1 MISEYGDDLL
11 RDVESSGSPQ
21 KDRIEMVR
29 RLEAQGISDKNVL
42 EVMRRIPRHLF
53 IPNALWDQAYV
64 DHPVPIDCG
73 QTISQPYIV
82 ALMTQ
87 ALQLT
92 KSDRVLE
99 IGTGSG
105 YQTAIL
111 AELAQHVYTIERFPE
126 LSEKAQ
132 KLLKE
137 AGYTNISFRVG
148 DGTMGW
154 PEEAPFEKII
164 VTAAAP
170 DVPRPLIEQLAEG
183 GRLVIPVG
191 GRQLQTLLQITKEG
205 EKLRREE
212 LCACSFLPLIGRE
225 GWPDQQTWLEHL
237 L

>member
-1 MISEYGDDLL
+1 MRKGDGLL

-21 KDRIEMVR
+21 KDRLEMIR
-29 RLEAQGISDKNVL
+29 RLEAQGITDKRVL
-42 EVMRRIPRHLF
+42 EVMGRIPRHLF
-53 IPNALWDQAYV
+53 LPNALWDHAYA

-87 ALQLT
+87 ALHLE

-111 AELAQHVYTIERFPE
+111 AELARHIYTIERFAA
-126 LSEKAQ
+126 LFEKAR
-132 KLLKE
+132 KLLTD
-137 AGYTNISFRVG
+137 AGYKNISFQVG
-148 DGTMGW
+148 DGTIGW
-154 PEEAPFEKII
+154 PEEAPFNKII

-170 DVPRPLIEQLAEG
+170 EVPAPLVEQLAEG
-183 GRLVIPVG
+183 GRMVIPVG
-191 GRQLQTLLQITKEG
+191 GRQLQALLAITKEHG
-205 EKLRREE
+205 KLHREE

-225 GWPDQQTWLEHL
+225 GWPDQETWLQHL

>member
-1 MISEYGDDLL
+1 MKK
-11 RDVESSGSPQ
+11 DVPSSGSPQ
-21 KDRIEMVR
+21 KDRLEMVR
-29 RLEAQGISDKNVL
+29 RLEAQGITDQKVL

-53 IPNALWDQAYV
+53 IANSLWDHAYA
-64 DHPVPIDCG
+64 DHPVPIDRG

-92 KSDRVLE
+92 KTDRVLE

-111 AELAQHVYTIERFPE
+111 AELARHVYTIERFAD
-126 LSEKAQ
+126 LSEKAR
-132 KLLKE
+132 KLLTE
-137 AGYTNISFRVG
+137 AGYTNISFLVG
-148 DGTMGW
+148 DGTLGW
-154 PEEAPFEKII
+154 PEAAPFDKII

-170 DVPRPLIEQLAEG
+170 EVPKALVEQLAEG

-191 GRQLQTLLQITKEG
+191 GRQLQTLLALTKEG
-205 EKLRREE
+205 ERLRREE
-212 LCACSFLPLIGRE
+212 LCACSFLPLVGKE
-225 GWPDQQTWLEHL
+225 GWPDEETWLQHL

>member
-1 MISEYGDDLL
+1 MHRGDGLL
-11 RDVESSGSPQ
+11 RDIESSGSPQ
-21 KDRIEMVR
+21 KDRLEMIR
-29 RLEAQGISDKNVL
+29 RLEAQGITDKRVL
-42 EVMRRIPRHLF
+42 EVMGRIPRHLF
-53 IPNALWDQAYV
+53 ISNALWDHAYA

-87 ALQLT
+87 ALQLE
-92 KSDRVLE
+92 KGDRVLE

-111 AELAQHVYTIERFPE
+111 AELAQHVYTIERFAE
-126 LSEKAQ
+126 LSEKAR
-132 KLLKE
+132 KLLTD

-148 DGTMGW
+148 DGTLGW
-154 PEEAPFEKII
+154 PEEAPFDKII

-170 DVPRPLIEQLAEG
+170 DVPPSLLEQLAEG
-183 GRLVIPVG
+183 GKMVIPVG
-191 GRQLQTLLQITKEG
+191 GRQLQTLLALTKEHD
-205 EKLRREE
+205 KLHREE

-225 GWPDQQTWLEHL
+225 GWPDQETWLQHL

>member
-1 MISEYGDDLL
+1 
-11 RDVESSGSPQ
+11 
-21 KDRIEMVR
+21 MVR
-29 RLEAQGISDKNVL
+29 RLEAQGITDQKVL

-53 IPNALWDQAYV
+53 IPNALWDHAYA
-64 DHPVPIDCG
+64 DHPVPIDRG

-87 ALQLT
+87 ALQLE

-111 AELAQHVYTIERFPE
+111 AELAKHVYTIERFPE
-126 LSEKAQ
+126 LSEKAK
-132 KLLKE
+132 KLLTE
-137 AGYTNISFRVG
+137 AGYTNISFLVG
-148 DGTMGW
+148 DGTLGW
-154 PEEAPFEKII
+154 PEEAPFDKII

-170 DVPRPLIEQLAEG
+170 EVPKAFVEQLSER

-191 GRQLQTLLQITKEG
+191 GRQVQTLLALTKEEG
-205 EKLRREE
+205 GKLRREE
-212 LCACSFLPLIGRE
+212 LCACSFLPLVGKE
-225 GWPDQQTWLEHL
+225 GWPDEETWLQHL

>member
-1 MISEYGDDLL
+1 MFV
-11 RDVESSGSPQ
+11 RDEKPSGSPQ
-21 KDRIEMVR
+21 RDRLEMVR
-29 RLEAQGISDKNVL
+29 RLEAQGITDKKVL

-53 IPNALWDQAYV
+53 VANSLWDHAYA
-64 DHPVPIDCG
+64 DHPVPIDQG

-87 ALQLT
+87 ALQLKNT
-92 KSDRVLE
+92 DRVLE

-111 AELAQHVYTIERFPE
+111 AELAQHVYTMERFPE

-132 KLLKE
+132 KLLTA
-137 AGYTNISFRVG
+137 AGYKNISFRVG
-148 DGTMGW
+148 DGTLGW
-154 PEEAPFEKII
+154 PEEAPFDKVI

-170 DVPRPLIEQLAEG
+170 EVPAALQSQLAEG

-191 GRQLQTLLQITKEG
+191 GRQLQTLVVLTKER
-205 EKLRREE
+205 EKLRQEE
-212 LCACSFLPLIGRE
+212 LCACSFLPLIGKE
-225 GWPDQQTWLEHL
+225 GWPDHETWLQHL

>member
-1 MISEYGDDLL
+1 MSEYGDDLL
-11 RDVESSGSPQ
+11 KDVESSGSPQ
-21 KDRIEMVR
+21 KDRLEMVR
-29 RLEAQGISDKNVL
+29 RLEAQGITDQKVL

-53 IPNALWDQAYV
+53 IANALWDQAYA
-64 DHPVPIDCG
+64 DHPVPIDRG

-87 ALQLT
+87 ALQLE

-132 KLLKE
+132 KLLTE

-148 DGTMGW
+148 DGTVGW

-170 DVPRPLIEQLAEG
+170 EVPAALVEQLAER

-191 GRQLQTLLQITKEG
+191 GRQLQTLVALTKEG

-212 LCACSFLPLIGRE
+212 LCACSFLPLVGKE
-225 GWPDQQTWLEHL
+225 GWPDEETWLQHL

>member
-1 MISEYGDDLL
+1 
-11 RDVESSGSPQ
+11 
-21 KDRIEMVR
+21 MVR
-29 RLEAQGISDKNVL
+29 RLEAQGITDQKVL

-53 IPNALWDQAYV
+53 IPNALWDHAYA
-64 DHPVPIDCG
+64 DHPVPIDRG

-87 ALQLT
+87 ALQLE

-111 AELAQHVYTIERFPE
+111 AELAKHVYTIERFPE
-126 LSEKAQ
+126 LSEKAK
-132 KLLKE
+132 KLLTE
-137 AGYTNISFRVG
+137 AGYTNISFLVG
-148 DGTMGW
+148 DGTLGW
-154 PEEAPFEKII
+154 PEEAPFDKII

-170 DVPRPLIEQLAEG
+170 EVPKALVEQLSER

-191 GRQLQTLLQITKEG
+191 GRQVQALLALTKEEG
-205 EKLRREE
+205 GKLRREE
-212 LCACSFLPLIGRE
+212 LCACSFLPLVGKE
-225 GWPDQQTWLEHL
+225 GWPDEETWLQHL

>member
-1 MISEYGDDLL
+1 MECLAGDG
-11 RDVESSGSPQ
+11 RDVSGSPQ
-21 KDRIEMVR
+21 KDRLEMVR
-29 RLEAQGISDKNVL
+29 RLEAQGITDKRVL

-53 IPNALWDQAYV
+53 IANSLWDHAYA
-64 DHPVPIDCG
+64 DRPVPIDRG

-87 ALQLT
+87 ALQLE

-111 AELAQHVYTIERFPE
+111 AELAEHVYTIERFPE
-126 LSEKAQ
+126 LAEKAK
-132 KLLKE
+132 KLLTD

-148 DGTMGW
+148 DGTLGW

-170 DVPRPLIEQLAEG
+170 EVPAALVEQLAER

-191 GRQLQTLLQITKEG
+191 GRQLQTLVALTKEG
-205 EKLRREE
+205 KKLRREE
-212 LCACSFLPLIGRE
+212 LCACSFLPLIGEE
-225 GWPDQQTWLEHL
+225 GWPDEETWLQHL

>member
-1 MISEYGDDLL
+1 MHNGDDLL
-11 RDVESSGSPQ
+11 KDVSSSGSPQ
-21 KDRIEMVR
+21 KDRLEMVR
-29 RLEAQGISDKNVL
+29 RLEAQGITDQKVL

-53 IPNALWDQAYV
+53 IANALWDHAYA
-64 DHPVPIDCG
+64 DHPVPIDRG

-87 ALQLT
+87 ALRLEKT
-92 KSDRVLE
+92 DRVLE

-111 AELAQHVYTIERFPE
+111 AELAQHVYTIERFAE

-132 KLLKE
+132 KLLAD

-148 DGTMGW
+148 DGTLGW
-154 PEEAPFEKII
+154 PEEAPFDKII

-170 DVPRPLIEQLAEG
+170 EVPAALLEQLAEG

-191 GRQLQTLLQITKEG
+191 GRQLQTLLALTKEHG
-205 EKLRREE
+205 KLQKEE

-225 GWPDQQTWLEHL
+225 GWPDQETWLQQL

>member
-1 MISEYGDDLL
+1 MIFEYGDDLL

-53 IPNALWDQAYV
+53 IANALWDQAYV

-111 AELAQHVYTIERFPE
+111 AELAQHVYTIERFSE

-132 KLLKE
+132 KLLTE

-154 PEEAPFEKII
+154 PQEAPFEKII

-170 DVPRPLIEQLAEG
+170 EVPRPLIEQLAEG

-191 GRQLQTLLQITKEG
+191 GRQLQMLLQITKEG

>member
-1 MISEYGDDLL
+1 MSEYGEDLL
-11 RDVESSGSPQ
+11 KDGGSSGSPQ
-21 KDRIEMVR
+21 KDRLEMVR

-53 IPNALWDQAYV
+53 VANALWDHAYA
-64 DHPVPIDCG
+64 DHPVPIDRG

-87 ALQLT
+87 ALQVE

-105 YQTAIL
+105 YQAAIL
-111 AELAQHVYTIERFPE
+111 AELAEHVYTIERFPE

-132 KLLKE
+132 KLLTE

-148 DGTMGW
+148 DGTLGW

-170 DVPRPLIEQLAEG
+170 EVPSSLMEQLAEG
-183 GRLVIPVG
+183 GRMVIPVG
-191 GRQLQTLLQITKEG
+191 GRQLQVLLVLAKERG
-205 EKLRREE
+205 EVHREE

-225 GWPDQQTWLEHL
+225 GWPDQQTWLQHL

>member
-1 MISEYGDDLL
+1 VS
-11 RDVESSGSPQ
+11 SSGSPQ
-21 KDRIEMVR
+21 KDRVEMVR
-29 RLEAQGISDKNVL
+29 RLEAQGITDTKVL

-53 IPNALWDQAYV
+53 IANSLWDHAYA
-64 DHPVPIDCG
+64 DHPVPIDRG

-87 ALQLT
+87 ALQVE

-111 AELAQHVYTIERFPE
+111 AELARHVYTIERFAE

-132 KLLKE
+132 RLLTD

-148 DGTMGW
+148 DGTLGW
-154 PEEAPFEKII
+154 PEEAPFAKII

-170 DVPRPLIEQLAEG
+170 EVPAALVEQLAER

-191 GRQLQTLLQITKEG
+191 GRQLQTLVALTKEG
-205 EKLRREE
+205 QKLRREE
-212 LCACSFLPLIGRE
+212 LCACSFLPLIGEE
-225 GWPDQQTWLEHL
+225 GWPDEETWLQHL

>member
-1 MISEYGDDLL
+1 MP
-11 RDVESSGSPQ
+11 SSGSPQ
-21 KDRIEMVR
+21 KDRLEMVR
-29 RLEAQGISDKNVL
+29 RLEAQGITDTRVL

-53 IPNALWDQAYV
+53 IANSLWDHAYA
-64 DHPVPIDCG
+64 DRPVPIDRG

-87 ALQLT
+87 ALQLE
-92 KSDRVLE
+92 KGDRVLE

-111 AELAQHVYTIERFPE
+111 AELAERVYTIERFPE

-132 KLLKE
+132 KLLTD
-137 AGYTNISFRVG
+137 AGYTNIRFRVG
-148 DGTMGW
+148 DGTLGW

-170 DVPRPLIEQLAEG
+170 EVPAALVEQLAGG

-191 GRQLQTLLQITKEG
+191 GRQLQTLVALTKEG
-205 EKLRREE
+205 KKLRREK
-212 LCACSFLPLIGRE
+212 LCACSFLPLIGEE
-225 GWPDQQTWLEHL
+225 GWPDEETWLQHL

>member
-1 MISEYGDDLL
+1 
-11 RDVESSGSPQ
+11 
-21 KDRIEMVR
+21 MVR
-29 RLEAQGISDKNVL
+29 RLEAQGITDRKVL

-53 IPNALWDQAYV
+53 IPNALWDHAYA
-64 DHPVPIDCG
+64 DHPVPIDRG

-87 ALQLT
+87 ALQLE

-111 AELAQHVYTIERFPE
+111 AELAKHVYTIERFPE
-126 LSEKAQ
+126 LSEKAK
-132 KLLKE
+132 KLLTE
-137 AGYTNISFRVG
+137 AGYTNISFLVG
-148 DGTMGW
+148 DGTLGW
-154 PEEAPFEKII
+154 PEEAPFDKII

-170 DVPRPLIEQLAEG
+170 EVPKALVEQLSER

-191 GRQLQTLLQITKEG
+191 GRQVQTLLALTKEG
-205 EKLRREE
+205 GKLRREE
-212 LCACSFLPLIGRE
+212 LCACSFLPLVGKE
-225 GWPDQQTWLEHL
+225 GWPDEETWLQHL

>member
-1 MISEYGDDLL
+1 
-11 RDVESSGSPQ
+11 
-21 KDRIEMVR
+21 MVR
-29 RLEAQGISDKNVL
+29 RLEAQGITDQKVL

-53 IPNALWDQAYV
+53 IPNALWDHAYA
-64 DHPVPIDCG
+64 DHPVPIDRG

-87 ALQLT
+87 ALQLE

-111 AELAQHVYTIERFPE
+111 AELAKHVYTIERFPE
-126 LSEKAQ
+126 LSEKAK
-132 KLLKE
+132 KLLTE
-137 AGYTNISFRVG
+137 AGYTNISFLVG
-148 DGTMGW
+148 DGTLGW
-154 PEEAPFEKII
+154 PEEAPFDKII

-170 DVPRPLIEQLAEG
+170 EVPKALVEQLSER

-191 GRQLQTLLQITKEG
+191 GRQVQTLLALTKEEG
-205 EKLRREE
+205 GKLRREE
-212 LCACSFLPLIGRE
+212 LCACSFLPLVGKE
-225 GWPDQQTWLEHL
+225 GWPDEETWLQHL

>member
-1 MISEYGDDLL
+1 MSEYGDDLL
-11 RDVESSGSPQ
+11 KDVESSGSPQ
-21 KDRIEMVR
+21 KDRLEMVR
-29 RLEAQGISDKNVL
+29 RLEAQGITDQKVL

-53 IPNALWDQAYV
+53 IANALWDQAYA
-64 DHPVPIDCG
+64 DHPVPIDRG

-87 ALQLT
+87 ALQLE

-132 KLLKE
+132 KLLTE

-148 DGTMGW
+148 DGTVGW

-170 DVPRPLIEQLAEG
+170 EVPAALVEQLAER

-191 GRQLQTLLQITKEG
+191 GRQLQTLVAFTKEG

-212 LCACSFLPLIGRE
+212 LCACSFLPLVGKE
-225 GWPDQQTWLEHL
+225 GWPDEETWLQHL

>member
-1 MISEYGDDLL
+1 MIEYGDDLL

-21 KDRIEMVR
+21 KDRLEMVR

-53 IPNALWDQAYV
+53 IANALWDQAYA
-64 DHPVPIDCG
+64 DHPVPIERG

-87 ALQLT
+87 ALQLK

-132 KLLKE
+132 KLLME

-148 DGTMGW
+148 DGTVGW

-170 DVPRPLIEQLAEG
+170 EVPPSLLEQLAEG
-183 GRLVIPVG
+183 GRMVIPVG
-191 GRQLQTLLQITKEG
+191 GRQLQVLLALAKERD
-205 EKLRREE
+205 KVRREE
-212 LCACSFLPLIGRE
+212 LCACSFLPLVGKE
-225 GWPDQQTWLEHL
+225 GWPDEETWLHHL